1 MFRRILTRIRYFL
14 GLLSLFA
21 SSVSVSAQWIH
32 VETVRFDWNRDGK
45 AYTFI
50 LDIPKRWDAAGDYSR
65 LRIFAP
71 NGTKSVF
78 TDDEGLTKLS
88 DDLSPN
94 WVVPHLTALIKRNP
108 VRSNHLLF
116 LPFKRNSKR
125 PFLLFMVGWAYAS
138 SPGSLHIIALNKG
151 VPEQVLYK
159 EQLGLLDYF
168 PDNGDG
174 SATIIGFPCLSQTWG
189 NGLLTY
195 NPYLVFSLSSTGTER
210 AQLSIPLSKRY
221 NLQHYYGWAG
231 PDCSEKLAVVLHPP
245 GGGKPVIM
253 DAKKAEALTEKS
265 YKHY

>member
-1 MFRRILTRIRYFL
+1 MRHYLL
-14 GLLSLFA
+14 LLLLSA
-21 SSVSVSAQWIH
+21 YSVSLSAQWTH
-32 VETVRFDWNRDGK
+32 VETAHYDWNRDGK
-45 AYTFI
+45 AYTFV
-50 LDIPKRWDAAGDYSR
+50 LDIPKSWDAAGDYSR

-71 NGTKSVF
+71 SGAESVF
-78 TDDEGLTKLS
+78 TDDDGLTTLS

-94 WVVPHLTALIKRNP
+94 WVLPHLSALIKRNP

-116 LPFKRNSKR
+116 LPFKRNSKK

-159 EQLGLLDYF
+159 EQLGLQDYF

-195 NPYLVFSLSSTGTER
+195 DPYLVFSLPSTGPER
-210 AQLSIPLSKRY
+210 AQLSIPLSKEY

-253 DAKKAEALTEKS
+253 EAKKAEALTEKS
-265 YKHY
+265 YKH